1 MHQPVIVLIC
11 SAESLVT
18 FINSKHVIVEDP
30 LVSGWT
36 LDRYIE
42 GDDISRYAICFG
54 STDLSIR
61 LNDI

>member
-30 LVSGWT
+30 LVSGLET
-36 LDRYIE
+36 K